1 MSPISTLDRWTERAC
16 AELGI
21 DPGMVDLRTVLD
33 LARDAARG
41 VDRPAA
47 PVTAYLLG
55 VAVGSGQPL
64 AGTVARLRELTQ
76 AWQQEHPEQQGQQ
89 EPPT

>member
-1 MSPISTLDRWTERAC
+1 MSTLEQWLQVAC

-21 DPGMVDLRTVLD
+21 DPASVDLRAVLD
-33 LARDAARG
+33 LTRDVARG

-55 VAVGSGQPL
+55 VAVGRGMPAAEGTARLTGL
-64 AGTVARLRELTQ
+64 AGTWASGRQ
-76 AWQQEHPEQQGQQ
+76 AEGDQPA
-89 EPPT
+89 T

>member
-16 AELGI
+16 AELGL
-21 DPGMVDLRTVLD
+21 DPSAVDMRAVLD

-64 AGTVARLRELTQ
+64 AGTVARLHALVE
-76 AWQQEHPEQQGQQ
+76 AWQPEQQ
-89 EPPT
+89 EPPA

>member
-1 MSPISTLDRWTERAC
+1 MSTLDQWLQAAC

-21 DPGMVDLRTVLD
+21 DPASVDLRAVLD
-33 LARDAARG
+33 LTRDVARG

-55 VAVGSGQPL
+55 VAAGQGL
-64 AGTVARLRELTQ
+64 APAEGIARLTRL
-76 AWQQEHPEQQGQQ
+76 ASSWAAEHPAGDQPEA
-89 EPPT
+89 

>member
-1 MSPISTLDRWTERAC
+1 MSTLEQWLQVAC

-21 DPGMVDLRTVLD
+21 DPASVDLRAVLD
-33 LARDAARG
+33 LTRDVARG

-55 VAVGSGQPL
+55 VAVGHGLAPADGIARLARL
-64 AGTVARLRELTQ
+64 AGSWA
-76 AWQQEHPEQQGQQ
+76 AEHPAGDQPQA
-89 EPPT
+89 

>member
-1 MSPISTLDRWTERAC
+1 MSTLEDWLQAAC

-21 DPGMVDLRTVLD
+21 DPAGVDLRALLD
-33 LARDAARG
+33 LTRDVARA

-55 VAVGSGQPL
+55 IAVGRGTPAPEAAARVAALAQSWADQQPGAGQP
-64 AGTVARLRELTQ
+64 
-76 AWQQEHPEQQGQQ
+76 
-89 EPPT
+89 PT